1 MTQPSSETTKHKQT
15 ITVGEAF
22 SEMKLERSHILVG
35 SILFVTFVIDA
46 WEQVGL
52 VYVSHLLSEDF
63 GVGMAQVGTALGA
76 VALGMV
82 PGTILWAALIE
93 KLGKKNVAI
102 ISLLVYGVVATVAA
116 MATNFTFFVV
126 LRFVSGI
133 AFAGVYAVTIP
144 YFMELLPT
152 KRRGQATVALSM
164 GFPLGV
170 LLCIGTSALFGEIS
184 WRVVAIIAAVAAA
197 WAIAIWKFVP
207 ESPYWLVKRGRKNEA
222 KAVIRDFGLDLGPEC
237 DLTLDPETGENH
249 IVASI
254 KNVRTLPLMT
264 LIIFISFTYNWAY
277 WGLQAWL
284 PVLLQDK
291 GLSVSTSLGFVAVSQ
306 VVAIPGYLLAAWATR
321 RYGRRWVFVIFALC
335 ASIGG
340 LIFGNASGMVQ
351 LYLGNFMFAFFIL
364 GSWGIWN
371 TWRGEA
377 MPTKIRGAGYSLSNA
392 SLLAAQAISVPVVG
406 WMMDQGMG
414 AGAVV
419 GSIAIFMLVSVIGT
433 FGIPETEG
441 KALR

>member
-1 MTQPSSETTKHKQT
+1 MTQPSSDTVINRES

-22 SEMKLERSHILVG
+22 SEMKLERPHILVG

-82 PGTILWAALIE
+82 PGTIIWATLIE
-93 KLGKKNVAI
+93 KIGKKNVAI
-102 ISLLVYGVVATVAA
+102 VSLLLYGVIAMVAA
-116 MATNFTFFVV
+116 LSTNFTLFVA

-152 KRRGQATVALSM
+152 KRRGQATVGLSM

-170 LLCIGTSALFGEIS
+170 LMCIATSALFGETS
-184 WRVVAIIAAVAAA
+184 WRIVAIIAAVAAV
-197 WAIAIWKFVP
+197 WAFAIWKLVP
-207 ESPYWLVKRGRKNEA
+207 ESPYWLVKRGRVEEA
-222 KAVIRDFGLDLGPEC
+222 KKVIRGFGLNLGSDC
-237 DLTLDPETGENH
+237 SLTLDPESSENK
-249 IVASI
+249 IISSV
-254 KNVRTLPLMT
+254 KKVRTLPLLT
-264 LIIFISFTYNWAY
+264 LIVFISFTYNWAY

-284 PVLLQDK
+284 PILLQEK
-291 GLSVSTSLGFVAVSQ
+291 GLSISTSLGFIAVSQ
-306 VVAIPGYLLAAWATR
+306 VVAVPGYLLAAWATR

-335 ASIGG
+335 ASLGG
-340 LIFGNASGMVQ
+340 LILGNASGTFQ

-377 MPTKIRGAGYSLSNA
+377 IPTKIRGAGYSLSSA

-414 AGAVV
+414 ASTVV
-419 GSIAIFMLVSVIGT
+419 GSIAVFMVVSVVGT
-433 FGIPETEG
+433 FGVPETEG